1 MRRAGHNSKR
11 AKRPLANKINVGEGT
26 SEAIGRDVDFM
37 YKKFSADLCYL
48 TAGMS
53 RAAGGDVLAIG
64 NAPVFLL
71 LCLGTPSK
79 TA

>member
-1 MRRAGHNSKR
+1 
-11 AKRPLANKINVGEGT
+11 
-26 SEAIGRDVDFM
+26 M
-37 YKKFSADLCYL
+37 YKKFRADLGYL

-53 RAAGGDVLAIG
+53 RDAGGDVLAIG